1 MAGIMLGNRT
11 LLSYSTDI
19 NNYYPTAVYTNIDNL
34 GAFPEVKISSSNQ
47 TIETYDQEYLAVLR
61 GDLKISNISIV
72 VHYDPSNVG
81 HQFLN
86 SAYSTNKVFQ
96 LKFSIYESPTSLR
109 QHFIILNGK
118 ITAQKDDADINKVY
132 GRTWTYTPTSVVNQG
147 SIDEPAPLLIGNYGL
162 GADGTTVP
170 HYEADPTGNAFI
182 KVGATRTDNP
192 LGVDLLGVGMVDAGG
207 TNKAQIVLSESA
219 TPRMYIRNTDST
231 GWDQVYSTANKPSL
245 AAGATQGVTGTLP
258 ISSGGTGA
266 TVAST
271 ALSNLGGMPKTGGAF
286 TGGVTGTTLSLSSTL
301 AVTGASTL
309 TGAVT
314 VNNTISQD
322 GVAAATYGHT
332 SLSSAAAG
340 TKSYLRKMR
349 GGTGDT
355 IFHETVQ
362 AGNYRLATGATTD
375 SSDALTLSS
384 TGNLTI
390 TGGLNA
396 SSATLSTA
404 LPISSGG
411 TGSTTAAAGLAA
423 LGGVPNTTKVN
434 NKVLSADI
442 TLTPADI
449 GTIPVLN
456 GGTGATTAAAALT
469 NLGAVS
475 TSRTINGK
483 PLTGNVVLAQADI
496 AGTVSTSRTVN
507 GQALSSNV
515 DLSAL
520 DVSAMPYYGTIAAG
534 ISLNTLHG
542 GVFGVYEQ
550 PVTANATTALGYP
563 VAVGGT
569 LFVLKSGVTHANSCT
584 QVYYPSSSDDIYNR
598 TGTSN
603 STGTVSFSAW
613 VATANITSAGVNSSI
628 KSLTGLTTALSVA
641 QGGTGSNTQAGAR
654 TNLGLGTSSTYNTG
668 TSGASVPLLNASNT
682 WSGTQNLDSLT
693 VGAAK
698 TGSVGIELG
707 SLTTAGSAFVD
718 FHSSGFNNDYDTR
731 IISSGGVEGSSN
743 QGTLTL
749 SASKLQFNG
758 TPSFNTAI
766 PITSGGTGSTSAAG
780 ALTSLGAASST
791 RKVNGYT
798 LTSDI
803 TLNADDVGALPSR
816 GIIPNNT
823 DLNDLDG
830 TVQGYYQQTLNA
842 NATAALNYPVQFAG
856 TLVVLQN
863 SATHVKSCTQ
873 MYYRYNTNDLYTR
886 TGYSNGSGVIS
897 WGAWGMYV
905 YTDINGANSTIKSLT
920 GLTTPL
926 VPQTRKV
933 NNKALSADITLTAS
947 DVSAVPITTTINGL
961 PLSSSIVLS
970 QSDISGS
977 ASSGANSDITSLSG
991 LTTALSI
998 AQGGTGSTSAS
1009 TALVALG
1016 GMPKSGGTFS
1026 GAVGVSSTLAVTGTL
1041 TTSNSLIQ
1049 DGVAQT
1055 TYCQT
1060 ALSSGTAGNKS
1071 YLRKFRGGS
1080 GNTIFHETVQGDN
1093 YRIASGT
1100 SDTTDAMTLSSTGDL
1115 TTSHLTA
1122 TDNDAT
1128 LPGTGSTVYGGRLK
1142 SLYTVNGVEKTS
1154 AYLQSIKRIE
1164 WDYSIARLFVNQT
1177 GGGTDTAQSRY
1188 FDFMSNGNVQIS
1200 GRMFMGSPAVNSWWN
1215 SAQPHYAAYFAD
1227 TAIDTPGNGAIA
1239 GISWGYQHGGG
1250 YNLRTMWGNVGNGT
1264 ASWGNT
1270 AMTQFGDNGAKT
1282 RYWYFTP
1289 VQGDLVTS
1297 ASGDGGFGGNYTYQ
1311 KAATSDATLKH
1322 DIEYNDGKQ
1331 SYDNIKKLKPCTF
1344 VYNFDPMERERRG
1357 IIAQDALRDIDS
1369 EYVKLVPAAPEYDD
1383 EGNRCDKDDT
1393 LALDNNVIMMDTA
1406 LALNHSIAKIEA
1418 MANEIAELRAMI
1430 AALNK

>member
-11 LLSYSTDI
+11 LLSYSTDL
-19 NNYYPTAVYTNIDNL
+19 NNTYPTSIYTNIDNL
-34 GAFPEVKISSSNQ
+34 AAFPEVKINSTTQ
-47 TIETYDQEYLAVLR
+47 TIETYDQEFTSIIT
-61 GDLKISNISIV
+61 GGLKISNISIV
-72 VHYDPSNVG
+72 VNYVPTNTGHMFLSN
-81 HQFLN
+81 
-86 SAYSTNKVFQ
+86 AYAVNRSFQ
-96 LKFSIYESPTSLR
+96 LKFSLYESQTSLR
-109 QHFIILNGK
+109 QNYIILNGR
-118 ITAQKDDADINKVY
+118 ITAQKDDADVNKVY
-132 GRTWTYTPTSVVNQG
+132 GRTWTFTPDSIVRQG
-147 SIDEPAPLLIGNYGL
+147 TIDDQFPLVLGNFGV
-162 GADGTTVP
+162 GADGITVP
-170 HYEADPTGNAFI
+170 HYESDGGNSFI
-182 KVGATRTDNP
+182 KVPVTNTMNP
-192 LGVDLLGVGMVDAGG
+192 GGVDLLGVGLVDGG
-207 TNKAQIVLSESA
+207 GMSKAQMVVTESG
-219 TPRMYIRNTDST
+219 TPRLYIKNTDST
-231 GWDQVYSTANKPSL
+231 VYDQVYSTANKPVL
-245 AAGATQGVTGTLP
+245 NAGATQGVSGILP
-258 ISSGGTGA
+258 VSNGGTGSS
-266 TVAST
+266 VAAT
-271 ALSNLGGMPKTGGAF
+271 ALSNLNGLPKTGGTL
-286 TGGVTGTTLSLSSTL
+286 TGGLSGTTLSLSSTL
-301 AVTGASTL
+301 TVTGASTL
-309 TGAVT
+309 TGGAT
-314 VNNTISQD
+314 VNGAINQD

-332 SLSSAAAG
+332 SLSAAAAG

-411 TGSTTAAAGLAA
+411 TGAVTNTQALQNLNGVPQTTTVNGKPLSSNVVLSNTDISGSAKSGANSDITSITGLTTALSVAQGGTGSNVAATALSN
-423 LGGVPNTTKVN
+423 LGGVAKTVTVN
-434 NKVLSADI
+434 SKPLSTNI
-442 TLTPADI
+442 
-449 GTIPVLN
+449 VLN
-456 GGTGATTAAAALT
+456 AADVSAVPTT
-469 NLGAVS
+469 
-475 TSRTINGK
+475 RTINGQ
-483 PLTGNVVLAQADI
+483 VLSD
-496 AGTVSTSRTVN
+496 
-507 GQALSSNV
+507 
-515 DLSAL
+515 DLVLGAL
-520 DVSAMPYYGTIAAG
+520 DVSAMPYYGTIVAG
-534 ISLNTLHG
+534 TNLNTLNG
-542 GVFGVYEQ
+542 STFGVFEQ
-550 PVTANATTALGYP
+550 QISQNATTALGYP

-584 QVYYPSSSDDIYNR
+584 QVYYPASSDDIWNR

-603 STGTVSFSAW
+603 SSGVVTWSAW
-613 VATANITSAGVNSSI
+613 VRTANINSAGVNSTI
-628 KSLTGLTTALSVA
+628 KSLTGLTTAIPISG
-641 QGGTGSNTQAGAR
+641 GGTGATVASTALS
-654 TNLGLGTSSTYNTG
+654 NLGG
-668 TSGASVPLLNASNT
+668 V
-682 WSGTQNLDSLT
+682 
-693 VGAAK
+693 AK
-698 TGSVGIELG
+698 TVTVNSKP
-707 SLTTAGSAFVD
+707 
-718 FHSSGFNNDYDTR
+718 
-731 IISSGGVEGSSN
+731 
-743 QGTLTL
+743 L
-749 SASKLQFNG
+749 SANIVLD
-758 TPSFNTAI
+758 ADDV
-766 PITSGGTGSTSAAG
+766 SAVPN
-780 ALTSLGAASST
+780 T
-791 RKVNGYT
+791 RKLNGIS
-798 LTSDI
+798 LASDI
-803 TLNADDVGALPSR
+803 TLNADDVSALPSR
-816 GIIPNNT
+816 GLIPVGT

-830 TVQGYYQQTLNA
+830 TVQGIFQQNLNA
-842 NATAALNYPVQFAG
+842 NATSVLNYPAQYAG

-873 MYYRYNTNDLYTR
+873 NYYRYNTNDFYTR
-886 TGYSNGSGVIS
+886 TGYSNSSGVIS
-897 WGAWGMYV
+897 WSAWAMYA
-905 YTDINGANSTIKSLT
+905 YTDINGVNSTIKSLT
-920 GLTTPL
+920 GLTIPL
-926 VPQTRKV
+926 VPQTRRV
-933 NNKALSADITLTAS
+933 NNKVLSADITLTAS
-947 DVSAVPITTTINGL
+947 DVGAVPTSLTINGKN
-961 PLSSSIVLS
+961 LSTNVVLTNT
-970 QSDISGS
+970 DVSGS
-977 ASSGANSDITSLSG
+977 ASSGANSDITSLTG

-998 AQGGTGSTSAS
+998 SQGGTGSTSAS
-1009 TALVALG
+1009 AALSTLG

-1026 GAVGVSSTLAVTGTL
+1026 GAVGVSSTLAVTGAL
-1041 TTSNSLIQ
+1041 TTSSSIIQ
-1049 DGVAQT
+1049 DGVIQT
-1055 TYCQT
+1055 TYCYT
-1060 ALSSGTAGNKS
+1060 ALSSGAAGNKS
-1071 YLRKFRGGS
+1071 YLRKFRGGT
-1080 GNTIFHETVQGDN
+1080 GDATFHETVQGTT
-1093 YRIASGT
+1093 YRIATGT
-1100 SDTTDAMTLSSTGDL
+1100 TDTTDAMTLSSTGDL

-1188 FDFMSNGNVQIS
+1188 FDFMSNGNVQFS

-1250 YNLRTMWGNVGNGT
+1250 YNLRTIWGNVGNGT

-1322 DIEYNDGKQ
+1322 DINYDDGKA
-1331 SYDNIKKLKPCTF
+1331 SYENIKKLKPCTF

-1418 MANEIAELRAMI
+1418 MENEIAELRAMI

>member
-11 LLSYSTDI
+11 LLSYSTDL
-19 NNYYPTAVYTNIDNL
+19 NNTYPTSIYTNIDNL
-34 GAFPEVKISSSNQ
+34 AAFPEVKINSTTQ
-47 TIETYDQEYLAVLR
+47 TIETYDQEFTSIIT
-61 GDLKISNISIV
+61 GGLKISNISIV
-72 VHYDPSNVG
+72 VNYVPTNTGHMFLSN
-81 HQFLN
+81 
-86 SAYSTNKVFQ
+86 AYAVNRSFQ
-96 LKFSIYESPTSLR
+96 LKFSLYESQTSLR
-109 QHFIILNGK
+109 QNYIILNGR
-118 ITAQKDDADINKVY
+118 ITAQKDDADVNKVY
-132 GRTWTYTPTSVVNQG
+132 GRTWTFTPDSIVRQG
-147 SIDEPAPLLIGNYGL
+147 TIDDQFPLVLGNFGV
-162 GADGTTVP
+162 GADGITVP
-170 HYEADPTGNAFI
+170 HYESDGGNSFI
-182 KVGATRTDNP
+182 KVPVTNTMNP
-192 LGVDLLGVGMVDAGG
+192 GGVDLLGVGLVDGG
-207 TNKAQIVLSESA
+207 GMNKAQMVVTESG
-219 TPRMYIRNTDST
+219 TPRLYIKNTDST
-231 GWDQVYSTANKPSL
+231 VYDQVYSTANKPVL
-245 AAGATQGVTGTLP
+245 NAGTTQGVSGILP
-258 ISSGGTGA
+258 VSNGGTGSS
-266 TVAST
+266 VAAT
-271 ALSNLGGMPKTGGAF
+271 ALSNLNGLPKTGGTL
-286 TGGVTGTTLSLSSTL
+286 TGGLSGTTLSLSSTL
-301 AVTGASTL
+301 SVTGVA
-309 TGAVT
+309 T
-314 VNNTISQD
+314 VNNTINQD
-322 GVAAATYGHT
+322 GVSAALYGHT
-332 SLSSAAAG
+332 SLSSSAAG
-340 TKSYLRKMR
+340 SKSYLRKMR

-411 TGSTTAAAGLAA
+411 TGAVTNTQALQNLNGVPQTTTVNGKPLSSNVVLSNTDISGSAKSGANSDITSLTGLTTALSVAQGGTGSNVAATALSN
-423 LGGVPNTTKVN
+423 LGGVAKTVTVN
-434 NKVLSADI
+434 SKPLSTNI
-442 TLTPADI
+442 
-449 GTIPVLN
+449 VLN
-456 GGTGATTAAAALT
+456 AADVSAVPTT
-469 NLGAVS
+469 
-475 TSRTINGK
+475 RTINGQ
-483 PLTGNVVLAQADI
+483 VLSD
-496 AGTVSTSRTVN
+496 
-507 GQALSSNV
+507 
-515 DLSAL
+515 DLVLGAL
-520 DVSAMPYYGTIAAG
+520 DVSAMPYYGTIVAG
-534 ISLNTLHG
+534 TNLNTLNG
-542 GVFGVYEQ
+542 SVFGLYEQ

-584 QVYYPSSSDDIYNR
+584 QVYYPASSDDIWNR
-598 TGTSN
+598 TGTGN
-603 STGTVSFSAW
+603 SSGVVTWSAW
-613 VATANITSAGVNSSI
+613 VRTANINSAGVNSTI
-628 KSLTGLTTALSVA
+628 KSLTGLTTALSVS
-641 QGGTGSNTQAGAR
+641 QGGTGSTVASTALS
-654 TNLGLGTSSTYNTG
+654 NLGG
-668 TSGASVPLLNASNT
+668 V
-682 WSGTQNLDSLT
+682 
-693 VGAAK
+693 AK
-698 TGSVGIELG
+698 TVTVNSKP
-707 SLTTAGSAFVD
+707 
-718 FHSSGFNNDYDTR
+718 
-731 IISSGGVEGSSN
+731 
-743 QGTLTL
+743 L
-749 SASKLQFNG
+749 SANIVLD
-758 TPSFNTAI
+758 ADDV
-766 PITSGGTGSTSAAG
+766 SAVPN
-780 ALTSLGAASST
+780 T
-791 RKVNGYT
+791 RKLNGIS
-798 LTSDI
+798 LASDI

-816 GIIPNNT
+816 GIIPVGT

-830 TVQGYYQQTLNA
+830 TLQGYYQQTLNS
-842 NATAALNYPVQFAG
+842 NATSVLNYPVQFAG

-897 WGAWGMYV
+897 WGAWGMYA
-905 YTDINGANSTIKSLT
+905 YTDINGVNNTIKSLT
-920 GLTTPL
+920 GLTIPL

-933 NNKALSADITLTAS
+933 NNKVLSSDIVLAQS
-947 DVSAVPITTTINGL
+947 DIAGTVPTSLTINGKSL
-961 PLSSSIVLS
+961 TSNIVLTNT
-970 QSDISGS
+970 DVSGS
-977 ASSGANSDITSLSG
+977 ASSGANSDITSLTG

-998 AQGGTGSTSAS
+998 SQGGTGSTSAS
-1009 TALVALG
+1009 AALSTLG

-1026 GAVGVSSTLAVTGTL
+1026 GAVGISSTLAVTGAL
-1041 TTSNSLIQ
+1041 TTSSSIIQ
-1049 DGVAQT
+1049 DGVVQT
-1055 TYCQT
+1055 SYCQT
-1060 ALSSGTAGNKS
+1060 ALSSGTTGNKS
-1071 YLRKFRGGS
+1071 YLRKFRGGT
-1080 GNTIFHETVQGDN
+1080 GDATFHETVQGTT
-1093 YRIASGT
+1093 YRIATGT
-1100 SDTTDAMTLSSTGDL
+1100 TDTTDAMTLSSTGDL

-1250 YNLRTMWGNVGNGT
+1250 YNLRTIWGNVGNGT

-1322 DIEYNDGKQ
+1322 DINYDDGKA
-1331 SYDNIKKLKPCTF
+1331 SYENIKKLKPCTF

-1418 MANEIAELRAMI
+1418 MENEIAELRAMI

>member
-11 LLSYSTDI
+11 LLSYSTDL
-19 NNYYPTAVYTNIDNL
+19 NNTYPTSIYTIIDNL
-34 GAFPEVKISSSNQ
+34 AAFPEVKINSTTQ
-47 TIETYDQEYLAVLR
+47 TIETYDQEFTSIIT
-61 GDLKISNISIV
+61 GGLKISNISIV
-72 VHYDPSNVG
+72 VNYVPTNTGHMFLSN
-81 HQFLN
+81 
-86 SAYSTNKVFQ
+86 AYAVNRSFQ
-96 LKFSIYESPTSLR
+96 LKFSLYESQTSLR
-109 QHFIILNGK
+109 QNYIILNGR

-132 GRTWTYTPTSVVNQG
+132 GRTWTFTPDSIVRQG
-147 SIDEPAPLLIGNYGL
+147 TIDDQFPLVLGNFGV
-162 GADGTTVP
+162 GADGITVP
-170 HYEADPTGNAFI
+170 HYESDGGNSFI
-182 KVGATRTDNP
+182 KVPVTNTMNP
-192 LGVDLLGVGMVDAGG
+192 GGVDLLGVGLVDGG
-207 TNKAQIVLSESA
+207 GMSKAQMVVTESG
-219 TPRMYIRNTDST
+219 TPRLYIKNTDST
-231 GWDQVYSTANKPSL
+231 VYDQVYSTANKPVL
-245 AAGATQGVTGTLP
+245 NAGATQGVSGILP
-258 ISSGGTGA
+258 VSNGGTGSS
-266 TVAST
+266 VAAT
-271 ALSNLGGMPKTGGAF
+271 ALSNLNGLPKTGGTL
-286 TGGVTGTTLSLSSTL
+286 TGGLSGTTLSLSSTL
-301 AVTGASTL
+301 TVTGASTL
-309 TGAVT
+309 TGGAT
-314 VNNTISQD
+314 VNGAINQD

-332 SLSSAAAG
+332 SLSAAAAG

-362 AGNYRLATGATTD
+362 AGNYRLATGASTD

-411 TGSTTAAAGLAA
+411 TGAVTNTQALQNLNGVPQTTTVNGKPLSSNVVLSNTDISGSAKSGANSDITSITGLTTALSVAQGGTGSNVAATALSN
-423 LGGVPNTTKVN
+423 LGGVAKTVTVN
-434 NKVLSADI
+434 SKPLSTNI
-442 TLTPADI
+442 
-449 GTIPVLN
+449 VLN
-456 GGTGATTAAAALT
+456 AADVSAVPTT
-469 NLGAVS
+469 
-475 TSRTINGK
+475 RTINGQ
-483 PLTGNVVLAQADI
+483 VLSD
-496 AGTVSTSRTVN
+496 
-507 GQALSSNV
+507 
-515 DLSAL
+515 DLVLGAL
-520 DVSAMPYYGTIAAG
+520 DVSAMPYYGTIVAG
-534 ISLNTLHG
+534 TNLNTLNG
-542 GVFGVYEQ
+542 SVFGLYEQ

-584 QVYYPSSSDDIYNR
+584 QVYYPASSDDIWNR
-598 TGTSN
+598 TGTGN
-603 STGTVSFSAW
+603 SSGVVTWSAW
-613 VATANITSAGVNSSI
+613 VRTANINSAGVNSTI
-628 KSLTGLTTALSVA
+628 KSLTGLTTALSVS
-641 QGGTGSNTQAGAR
+641 QGGTGSTVASTALS
-654 TNLGLGTSSTYNTG
+654 NLGG
-668 TSGASVPLLNASNT
+668 V
-682 WSGTQNLDSLT
+682 
-693 VGAAK
+693 AK
-698 TGSVGIELG
+698 TVTVNSKP
-707 SLTTAGSAFVD
+707 
-718 FHSSGFNNDYDTR
+718 
-731 IISSGGVEGSSN
+731 
-743 QGTLTL
+743 L
-749 SASKLQFNG
+749 SANIVLD
-758 TPSFNTAI
+758 ADDV
-766 PITSGGTGSTSAAG
+766 SAVPN
-780 ALTSLGAASST
+780 T
-791 RKVNGYT
+791 RKLNGIS
-798 LTSDI
+798 LASDI

-816 GIIPNNT
+816 GIIPVGT

-830 TVQGYYQQTLNA
+830 TLQGYYQQTLNS
-842 NATAALNYPVQFAG
+842 NATSVLNYPVQFAG

-863 SATHVKSCTQ
+863 SATHIKSCTQ

-897 WGAWGMYV
+897 WGAWGMYA
-905 YTDINGANSTIKSLT
+905 YTDINGVNSTIKSLT
-920 GLTTPL
+920 GLTIPL

-933 NNKALSADITLTAS
+933 NNKVLSSDIVLAQS
-947 DVSAVPITTTINGL
+947 DIAGTVPTSLTINGKSL
-961 PLSSSIVLS
+961 TSNIVLTNT
-970 QSDISGS
+970 DVSGS
-977 ASSGANSDITSLSG
+977 ASSGANSDITSLTG

-998 AQGGTGSTSAS
+998 SQGGTGSTSAS
-1009 TALVALG
+1009 AALSTLG

-1041 TTSNSLIQ
+1041 TTSNSIIQ
-1049 DGVAQT
+1049 DGVTQT
-1055 TYCQT
+1055 TYCYT
-1060 ALSSGTAGNKS
+1060 ALSSGAAGNKS
-1071 YLRKFRGGS
+1071 YLRKFRGGT
-1080 GNTIFHETVQGDN
+1080 GDATFHETVQGTT
-1093 YRIASGT
+1093 YRIATGT
-1100 SDTTDAMTLSSTGDL
+1100 TDTTDAMTLSSTGDL

-1177 GGGTDTAQSRY
+1177 GGGTDTTQSRY

-1297 ASGDGGFGGNYTYQ
+1297 ASGDGGFGGNYTFQ

-1322 DIEYNDGKQ
+1322 DINYDDGKA
-1331 SYDNIKKLKPCTF
+1331 SYENIKKLKPCTF

>member
-132 GRTWTYTPTSVVNQG
+132 GRTWTYTPTSIVNQG

-170 HYEADPTGNAFI
+170 HYEAEPTGNAFI
-182 KVGATRTDNP
+182 KVPAIRTDNP
-192 LGVDLLGVGMVDAGG
+192 LGVDLLGVGMVDGGG
-207 TNKAQIVLSESA
+207 TNKAQIVLSETA

-231 GWDQVYSTANKPSL
+231 GWDQVYSTANKPNL

-266 TVAST
+266 TVAAT
-271 ALSNLGGMPKTGGAF
+271 ALSNLNGLPKTGGTL
-286 TGGVTGTTLSLSSTL
+286 TGGLSGTTLSLSSTL
-301 AVTGASTL
+301 SVTGVA
-309 TGAVT
+309 T
-314 VNNTISQD
+314 VNNTINQD
-322 GVAAATYGHT
+322 GVAAATYGYT
-332 SLSSAAAG
+332 SLSAAAAG

-349 GGTGDT
+349 GGNGDT

-362 AGNYRLATGATTD
+362 AGNYRLATGASTD

-411 TGSTTAAAGLAA
+411 TGAITNTQALQNLNGVPQTTTVNGKPLSSNVVLSNTDISGSAKSGANSDITSITGLTTALSVAQGGTGSTTAAGAITA
-423 LGGVPNTTKVN
+423 LGAVPTTRTVN
-434 NKVLSADI
+434 GRALSANI
-442 TLTPADI
+442 TITPADL
-449 GTIPVLN
+449 GTVPVLN

-469 NLGAVS
+469 NLGAVPA
-475 TSRTINGK
+475 T
-483 PLTGNVVLAQADI
+483 
-496 AGTVSTSRTVN
+496 RTVN
-507 GQALSSNV
+507 GQTLSD
-515 DLSAL
+515 DLVLGAL
-520 DVSAMPYYGTIAAG
+520 DVSAMPYYGTIVAG
-534 ISLNTLHG
+534 TNLNTLNG
-542 GVFGVYEQ
+542 STFGVFEQ
-550 PVTANATTALGYP
+550 PISQNATTALGYP

-584 QVYYPSSSDDIYNR
+584 QVYYPSSSDDIWNR

-603 STGTVSFSAW
+603 SSGVVTWSAW
-613 VATANITSAGVNSSI
+613 VRTANITSAGVNSTI
-628 KSLTGLTTALSVA
+628 KSLTGLTTALSVS
-641 QGGTGSNTQAGAR
+641 QGGTGSTVASTALS
-654 TNLGLGTSSTYNTG
+654 NLGG
-668 TSGASVPLLNASNT
+668 V
-682 WSGTQNLDSLT
+682 
-693 VGAAK
+693 AK
-698 TGSVGIELG
+698 TVTVNSKP
-707 SLTTAGSAFVD
+707 
-718 FHSSGFNNDYDTR
+718 
-731 IISSGGVEGSSN
+731 
-743 QGTLTL
+743 L
-749 SASKLQFNG
+749 SANIVLD
-758 TPSFNTAI
+758 ADDV
-766 PITSGGTGSTSAAG
+766 SAVPN
-780 ALTSLGAASST
+780 T
-791 RKVNGYT
+791 RKLNGIP
-798 LTSDI
+798 LTNDI

-816 GIIPNNT
+816 GIIPVGT

-830 TVQGYYQQTLNA
+830 TLQGYYQQTLNS
-842 NATAALNYPVQFAG
+842 NATSVLNYPIQFAG

-897 WGAWGMYV
+897 WGAWGMYA
-905 YTDINGANSTIKSLT
+905 YTDINGVNSTIKSLT
-920 GLTTPL
+920 
-926 VPQTRKV
+926 
-933 NNKALSADITLTAS
+933 
-947 DVSAVPITTTINGL
+947 
-961 PLSSSIVLS
+961 
-970 QSDISGS
+970 
-977 ASSGANSDITSLSG
+977 G

-998 AQGGTGSTSAS
+998 AQGGTGSNTASGALTSLGAVS
-1009 TALVALG
+1009 TARKINGKALTADITLAASDVSAVPTSRTINGKPLTANVVLTQADIEGTVPSSLTINGIPLTGNITLSQGDFGTVPVSSGGTGATTAAAGLAALG
-1016 GMPKSGGTFS
+1016 GFALSGGTVT
-1026 GAVGVSSTLAVTGTL
+1026 GASTFNSTLTVKNTI
-1041 TTSNSLIQ
+1041 NQ
-1049 DGVAQT
+1049 DSVAQS
-1055 TYCQT
+1055 TYGHT
-1060 ALSSGTAGNKS
+1060 SMSTGTAGGKS
-1071 YLRKFRGGS
+1071 YLRKFKGGS
-1080 GNTIFHETVQGDN
+1080 GSTDATFHETVQGTT
-1093 YRIASGT
+1093 YRIATGT
-1100 SDTTDAMTLSSTGDL
+1100 TDTTDLLKLSNTGELTTRVIEADEVLAATPPNNFSGAGGLVRSTISAAGAELSAAYMFSVYEKSSSGVETRRARIIASGGSPSNQSYVDIGQDGSLLASTGTFRNL
-1115 TTSHLTA
+1115 LSI
-1122 TDNDAT
+1122 
-1128 LPGTGSTVYGGRLK
+1128 GSAVP
-1142 SLYTVNGVEKTS
+1142 
-1154 AYLQSIKRIE
+1154 APW
-1164 WDYSIARLFVNQT
+1164 WDS
-1177 GGGTDTAQSRY
+1177 AQSGKAGVY
-1188 FDFMSNGNVQIS
+1188 QNTTYDP
-1200 GRMFMGSPAVNSWWN
+1200 MGVS
-1215 SAQPHYAAYFAD
+1215 
-1227 TAIDTPGNGAIA
+1227 AIA
-1239 GISWGYQHGGG
+1239 ANSWGYQHAGG
-1250 YNLRTMWGNVGNGT
+1250 YYLRTIMGNVGNGT
-1264 ASWGNT
+1264 LNWANT
-1270 AMTQFGDNGAKT
+1270 CITQFGDSSAFT

-1289 VQGDLVTS
+1289 ATGDLTCT
-1297 ASGDGGFGGNYTYQ
+1297 AGGGWSGSYTFQ

-1322 DIEYNDGKQ
+1322 DINYDDGKV
-1331 SYDNIKKLKPCTF
+1331 SYENIKKLKPCTF
-1344 VYNFDPMERERRG
+1344 KYNFDPMERERRG

-1406 LALNHSIAKIEA
+1406 LALNHSITKIEA

>member
-11 LLSYSTDI
+11 FLSYSTDL
-19 NNYYPTAVYTNIDNL
+19 NNTYPTSIYTNIDNL
-34 GAFPEVKISSSNQ
+34 AAFPEVKINSTTQ
-47 TIETYDQEYLAVLR
+47 TIETYDQEFTSIIT
-61 GDLKISNISIV
+61 GGLKISNISIV
-72 VHYDPSNVG
+72 VNYVPTNTGHMFLSN
-81 HQFLN
+81 
-86 SAYSTNKVFQ
+86 AYAVNRSFQ
-96 LKFSIYESPTSLR
+96 LKFSLYESQTSLR
-109 QHFIILNGK
+109 QNYIILNGR
-118 ITAQKDDADINKVY
+118 ITAQKDDADVNKVY
-132 GRTWTYTPTSVVNQG
+132 GRTWTFTPDSIVRQG
-147 SIDEPAPLLIGNYGL
+147 TIDDQFPLVLGNFGV
-162 GADGTTVP
+162 GADGITVP
-170 HYEADPTGNAFI
+170 HYESDGGNSFI
-182 KVGATRTDNP
+182 KVPVTNTMNP
-192 LGVDLLGVGMVDAGG
+192 GGVDLLGVGLVDGG
-207 TNKAQIVLSESA
+207 GMSKAQMVVTESG
-219 TPRMYIRNTDST
+219 TPRLYIKNTDST
-231 GWDQVYSTANKPSL
+231 VYDQVYSTANKPVL
-245 AAGATQGVTGTLP
+245 NAGTTQGVSGILP
-258 ISSGGTGA
+258 VSNGGTGSS
-266 TVAST
+266 VAAT
-271 ALSNLGGMPKTGGAF
+271 ALSNLNGLPKTGGTL
-286 TGGVTGTTLSLSSTL
+286 TGGLSGTTLSLSSTL

-309 TGAVT
+309 TGGAT
-314 VNNTISQD
+314 VNGAINQD

-332 SLSSAAAG
+332 SLSAAAAG

-362 AGNYRLATGATTD
+362 AGNYRLATGASTD

-404 LPISSGG
+404 LPVSSGG
-411 TGSTTAAAGLAA
+411 TGAVTNTQALQNLNGVPQTTTVNGKPLSSNVVLSNTDISGSAKSGANSDITSITGLTTALSVAQGGTGSNVAATALSN
-423 LGGVPNTTKVN
+423 LGGVAKTVTVN
-434 NKVLSADI
+434 SKPLSTNI
-442 TLTPADI
+442 
-449 GTIPVLN
+449 VLN
-456 GGTGATTAAAALT
+456 AADVSAVPTT
-469 NLGAVS
+469 
-475 TSRTINGK
+475 RTINGQ
-483 PLTGNVVLAQADI
+483 VLSD
-496 AGTVSTSRTVN
+496 
-507 GQALSSNV
+507 
-515 DLSAL
+515 DLVLGAL
-520 DVSAMPYYGTIAAG
+520 DVSAMPYYGTIVAG
-534 ISLNTLHG
+534 MNLNTLNG
-542 GVFGVYEQ
+542 SVFGLYEQ

-584 QVYYPSSSDDIYNR
+584 QVYYPASSDDIWNR

-603 STGTVSFSAW
+603 SSGVVTWSAW
-613 VATANITSAGVNSSI
+613 VRTANITSAGVNSTI
-628 KSLTGLTTALSVA
+628 KSLTGLTTALSVS
-641 QGGTGSNTQAGAR
+641 QGGTGSTVASTALS
-654 TNLGLGTSSTYNTG
+654 NLGG
-668 TSGASVPLLNASNT
+668 V
-682 WSGTQNLDSLT
+682 
-693 VGAAK
+693 AK
-698 TGSVGIELG
+698 TVTVNSKP
-707 SLTTAGSAFVD
+707 
-718 FHSSGFNNDYDTR
+718 
-731 IISSGGVEGSSN
+731 
-743 QGTLTL
+743 L
-749 SASKLQFNG
+749 SANIVLD
-758 TPSFNTAI
+758 ADDV
-766 PITSGGTGSTSAAG
+766 SAVPN
-780 ALTSLGAASST
+780 T
-791 RKVNGYT
+791 RKLNGIS
-798 LTSDI
+798 LASDI

-816 GIIPNNT
+816 GIIPVGT

-830 TVQGYYQQTLNA
+830 TLQGYYQQTLNS
-842 NATAALNYPVQFAG
+842 NATSVLNYPVQFAG

-897 WGAWGMYV
+897 WGAWGMYA
-905 YTDINGANSTIKSLT
+905 YTDINGVNSTIKSLT
-920 GLTTPL
+920 GLTIPL
-926 VPQTRKV
+926 VPQTRKI
-933 NNKALSADITLTAS
+933 NNKVLSSDIVLAQS
-947 DVSAVPITTTINGL
+947 DIAGTVPTSLTINGK
-961 PLSSSIVLS
+961 PLTGNVVLTNT
-970 QSDISGS
+970 DVSGS
-977 ASSGANSDITSLSG
+977 ASSGANSDITSLTG

-998 AQGGTGSTSAS
+998 SQGGTGSTSAS
-1009 TALVALG
+1009 AALSTLG

-1026 GAVGVSSTLAVTGTL
+1026 GAVGVSSTLAVTGAL
-1041 TTSNSLIQ
+1041 TTSSSIIQ
-1049 DGVAQT
+1049 DGVIQT
-1055 TYCQT
+1055 TYCYT
-1060 ALSSGTAGNKS
+1060 ALSSGAAGNKS
-1071 YLRKFRGGS
+1071 YLRKFRGGT
-1080 GNTIFHETVQGDN
+1080 GDATFHETVQGTT
-1093 YRIASGT
+1093 YRIATGT
-1100 SDTTDAMTLSSTGDL
+1100 TDTTDAMTLSSTGDL

-1177 GGGTDTAQSRY
+1177 GGGTDTTQSRY

-1297 ASGDGGFGGNYTYQ
+1297 ASGDGGFGGNYTFQ

-1322 DIEYNDGKQ
+1322 DINYDDGKA
-1331 SYDNIKKLKPCTF
+1331 SYENIKKLKPCTF

>member
-192 LGVDLLGVGMVDAGG
+192 LGVDLLGVGMVDGGG
-207 TNKAQIVLSESA
+207 TNKAQIVVSETA

-301 AVTGASTL
+301 AVTGASAL

-390 TGGLNA
+390 TGALTATG
-396 SSATLSTA
+396 ATLSTP

-411 TGSTTAAAGLAA
+411 TGSNVAR
-423 LGGVPNTTKVN
+423 KVN
-434 NKVLSADI
+434 GYPLTSDI
-442 TLTPADI
+442 TLSQADI
-449 GTIPVLN
+449 AGTVPS
-456 GGTGATTAAAALT
+456 TLT
-469 NLGAVS
+469 VNS
-475 TSRTINGK
+475 K
-483 PLTGNVVLAQADI
+483 PLSGNIVLAQADI
-496 AGTVSTSRTVN
+496 AGTVPTSLTVNGKTLTGNITLAQADISGTVPTSRTINGKALSANIVLAQADIAGTVPTSRTVN
-507 GQALSSNV
+507 GQALSANV
-515 DLSAL
+515 VLNADDVSAVPVTRKINGQALSEDLVLGAL
-520 DVSAMPYYGTIAAG
+520 DVNAFPYYGTIVAG
-534 ISLNTLHG
+534 TNLNNLNGSVHG
-542 GVFGVYEQ
+542 IYEQ
-550 PVTANATTALGYP
+550 PVSASATVALNYP
-563 VAVGGT
+563 VVAAGT
-569 LFVLKSGVTHANSCT
+569 LVVFKNGLTHANSCT
-584 QVYYPSSSDDIYNR
+584 QVYYPANADDIYNR

-603 STGTVSFSAW
+603 SSGVVTWSGW
-613 VATANITSAGVNSSI
+613 VRTANITSAGVNSTI
-628 KSLTGLTTALSVA
+628 KSLTGLT
-641 QGGTGSNTQAGAR
+641 
-654 TNLGLGTSSTYNTG
+654 
-668 TSGASVPLLNASNT
+668 VPLVP
-682 WSGTQNLDSLT
+682 Q
-693 VGAAK
+693 
-698 TGSVGIELG
+698 
-707 SLTTAGSAFVD
+707 
-718 FHSSGFNNDYDTR
+718 
-731 IISSGGVEGSSN
+731 
-743 QGTLTL
+743 
-749 SASKLQFNG
+749 
-758 TPSFNTAI
+758 
-766 PITSGGTGSTSAAG
+766 
-780 ALTSLGAASST
+780 T
-791 RKVNGYT
+791 RKVNGYALSSDLT
-798 LTSDI
+798 LNASDVGAVPTTRKLNGIALTSDI

-816 GIIPNNT
+816 GIIPAGT

-897 WGAWGMYV
+897 WGAWGMYA

-947 DVSAVPITTTINGL
+947 DVSAVPITTTINGK
-961 PLSSSIVLS
+961 PLTGSVVLS
-970 QSDISGS
+970 NTDVSGS
-977 ASSGANSDITSLSG
+977 ASSGANSDITSLSS
-991 LTTALSI
+991 LTTPLSL

-1009 TALVALG
+1009 AALSILG

-1026 GAVGVSSTLAVTGTL
+1026 GAVGVTSNLSVTGTL

-1049 DGVAQT
+1049 DGVVQT

-1060 ALSSGTAGNKS
+1060 ALSNGTTGNKS

-1115 TTSHLTA
+1115 TTSHLTV

-1142 SLYTVNGVEKTS
+1142 SQYTVNGIEKTS
-1154 AYLQSIKRIE
+1154 TYLQSVKRIE

-1177 GGGTDTAQSRY
+1177 GGGIDTAQSRY
-1188 FDFMSNGNVQIS
+1188 FDFMSNGNVQIP
-1200 GRMFMGSPAVNSWWN
+1200 GRMYMGSPAVNSWWN
-1215 SAQPHYAAYFAD
+1215 SAQPHYAAYYTD
-1227 TAIDTPGNGAIA
+1227 TATDTPGNGAIA
-1239 GISWGYQHGGG
+1239 GLSWGYRHGGG
-1250 YNLRTMWGNVGNGT
+1250 YELRTIWGNVGNGT
-1264 ASWGNT
+1264 SNWGNT
-1270 AMTQFGDNGAKT
+1270 AMTQFGDSGSKV

-1289 VQGDLVTS
+1289 VNGDLVTS
-1297 ASGDGGFGGNYTYQ
+1297 TSGDGGFAGNYTFQ

-1322 DIEYNDGKQ
+1322 DIEYNDGKA
-1331 SYDNIKKLKPCTF
+1331 SYENIKKLKPCTF

-1383 EGNRCDKDDT
+1383 EGNRIDKDDT

-1406 LALNHSIAKIEA
+1406 LALNHSIAKIESMEEQAEA
-1418 MANEIAELRAMI
+1418 MKAEIAELRAMI
-1430 AALNK
+1430 AAINK

>member
-11 LLSYSTDI
+11 LLSYSTDL
-19 NNYYPTAVYTNIDNL
+19 NNTYPTSIYTIIDNL
-34 GAFPEVKISSSNQ
+34 AAFPEVKINSTTQ
-47 TIETYDQEYLAVLR
+47 TIETYDQEFTSIIT
-61 GDLKISNISIV
+61 GGLKISNISIV
-72 VHYDPSNVG
+72 VNYVPTNTGHMFLSN
-81 HQFLN
+81 
-86 SAYSTNKVFQ
+86 AYAVNRSFQ
-96 LKFSIYESPTSLR
+96 LKFSLYESQTSLR
-109 QHFIILNGK
+109 QNYIILNGR
-118 ITAQKDDADINKVY
+118 ITAQKDDADVNKVY
-132 GRTWTYTPTSVVNQG
+132 GRTWTFTPDSIVRQG
-147 SIDEPAPLLIGNYGL
+147 TIDDQFPLVLGNFGV
-162 GADGTTVP
+162 GADGITVP
-170 HYEADPTGNAFI
+170 HYESDGGNSFI
-182 KVGATRTDNP
+182 KVPVTNTMNP
-192 LGVDLLGVGMVDAGG
+192 GGVDLLGVGLVDGG
-207 TNKAQIVLSESA
+207 GMNKAQMVVTESG
-219 TPRMYIRNTDST
+219 TPRLYIKNTDST
-231 GWDQVYSTANKPSL
+231 VYDQVYSTANKPVL
-245 AAGATQGVTGTLP
+245 NAGTTQGVSGILP
-258 ISSGGTGA
+258 VSNGGTGSS
-266 TVAST
+266 VAAT
-271 ALSNLGGMPKTGGAF
+271 ALSNLNGLPKTGGTL
-286 TGGVTGTTLSLSSTL
+286 TGGLSGTTLSLSSTL

-309 TGAVT
+309 TGGAT
-314 VNNTISQD
+314 VNGAINQD

-332 SLSSAAAG
+332 SLSAAAAG

-411 TGSTTAAAGLAA
+411 TGAVTNTQALQNLNGVPQTTTVNGKPLSSNVVLSNTDISGSAKSGANSDITSITGLTTALSVAQGGTGSNVAATALSN
-423 LGGVPNTTKVN
+423 LGGVAKTVTVN
-434 NKVLSADI
+434 SKPLSTNI
-442 TLTPADI
+442 
-449 GTIPVLN
+449 VLN
-456 GGTGATTAAAALT
+456 AADVS
-469 NLGAVS
+469 AVP
-475 TSRTINGK
+475 TSRTINGQ
-483 PLTGNVVLAQADI
+483 VLSD
-496 AGTVSTSRTVN
+496 
-507 GQALSSNV
+507 
-515 DLSAL
+515 DLVLGAL
-520 DVSAMPYYGTIAAG
+520 DVSAMPYYGTIVAG
-534 ISLNTLHG
+534 TNLNTLNG
-542 GVFGVYEQ
+542 SVFGLYEQ

-584 QVYYPSSSDDIYNR
+584 QVYYPSSSDDIWNR

-603 STGTVSFSAW
+603 SSGVVTWSAW
-613 VATANITSAGVNSSI
+613 VRTANITSAGVNSTI
-628 KSLTGLTTALSVA
+628 KSLTGLTTALSVS
-641 QGGTGSNTQAGAR
+641 QGGTGSTVASTALS
-654 TNLGLGTSSTYNTG
+654 NLGG
-668 TSGASVPLLNASNT
+668 V
-682 WSGTQNLDSLT
+682 
-693 VGAAK
+693 AK
-698 TGSVGIELG
+698 TVTVNSKP
-707 SLTTAGSAFVD
+707 
-718 FHSSGFNNDYDTR
+718 
-731 IISSGGVEGSSN
+731 
-743 QGTLTL
+743 L
-749 SASKLQFNG
+749 SANIVLD
-758 TPSFNTAI
+758 ADDV
-766 PITSGGTGSTSAAG
+766 SAVPN
-780 ALTSLGAASST
+780 T
-791 RKVNGYT
+791 RKLNGIP
-798 LTSDI
+798 LTNDI

-816 GIIPNNT
+816 GIIPVGT

-842 NATAALNYPVQFAG
+842 NATAVLNYPVQFAG

-897 WGAWGMYV
+897 WGAWGMYA
-905 YTDINGANSTIKSLT
+905 YTDINGVNSNIKSLT
-920 GLTTPL
+920 GLTIPL
-926 VPQTRKV
+926 VPQTRKI
-933 NNKALSADITLTAS
+933 NNKVLSSDIVLAQS
-947 DVSAVPITTTINGL
+947 DIAGTVPTSLTINGK
-961 PLSSSIVLS
+961 PLTGNVVLTNT
-970 QSDISGS
+970 DVSGS
-977 ASSGANSDITSLSG
+977 ASSGANSDITSLTG

-1009 TALVALG
+1009 AALSTLG

-1041 TTSNSLIQ
+1041 TTSNSIIQ
-1049 DGVAQT
+1049 DGVIQT
-1055 TYCQT
+1055 TYCYT
-1060 ALSSGTAGNKS
+1060 ALSSGAAGIKS
-1071 YLRKFRGGS
+1071 YLRKFRGGT
-1080 GNTIFHETVQGDN
+1080 GDATFHETVQGTT
-1093 YRIASGT
+1093 YRIATGT
-1100 SDTTDAMTLSSTGDL
+1100 TDTTDAMTLSSTGDL

-1188 FDFMSNGNVQIS
+1188 FDFMSNGNVQFS

-1322 DIEYNDGKQ
+1322 DIEYNDGKE

-1344 VYNFDPMERERRG
+1344 KYNFDPMERERRG

-1418 MANEIAELRAMI
+1418 MENEIAELRAMI